1 MNMNICFQF
10 DFDAVVDPNLHQK
23 RSEKGKGKQ
32 GQRRQR
38 KPSVAS
44 LAKEPASR
52 QASDSHLG
60 GRVTQAHRPAFSTGC
75 HLRLKYFYRS
85 RRAQPCHAI
94 KTPPSAASSTPY
106 SSSCC
111 SSCGGARSSCRSYLP
126 QIENILTHPYTLQAL
141 V

>member
-60 GRVTQAHRPAFSTGC
+60 GRVTQAHRPAFSTGS
-75 HLRLKYFYRS
+75 HLRLKYFYRKQASPTMS
-85 RRAQPCHAI
+85 RHQNPAERSLKHALLVELLL
-94 KTPPSAASSTPY
+94 KLRR
-106 SSSCC
+106 
-111 SSCGGARSSCRSYLP
+111 GEVQLQVLP
-126 QIENILTHPYTLQAL
+126 TAN
-141 V
+141 